1 MQTTK
6 KVIGKVSESER
17 DEIRLLFERK
27 NGLAELFRTISSS
40 NEELYQKVVADMG
53 KTTAKFQAWWDE
65 TSRKYQWESIDGYR
79 WEINFDDCDIFLVKD

>member
-1 MQTTK
+1 MQTSK

-27 NGLAELFRTISSS
+27 NGLAELFRSITPN

-53 KTTAKFQAWWDE
+53 RTTAKFQNWWDE
-65 TSRKYQWESIDGYR
+65 MAQKYQWESIEGYR